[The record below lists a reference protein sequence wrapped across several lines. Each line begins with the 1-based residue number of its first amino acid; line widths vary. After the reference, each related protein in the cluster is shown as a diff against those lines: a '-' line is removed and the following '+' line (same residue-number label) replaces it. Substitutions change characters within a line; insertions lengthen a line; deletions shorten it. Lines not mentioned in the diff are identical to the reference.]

1 MGRTCAIE
9 PIEPKRAA
17 NGRALLV
24 FVFVSFVGP
33 PNAHGG
39 NVGTSEVRG
48 TPERAPPA
56 ARISWGDLGRLSRVR
71 KLADIEPPNGTNV
84 YPGPIELEPLP
95 EPPNVGVPPQRPAAE
110 TALRAFV
117 PVPRNGPMLERT
129 LPALGDARTIVPPDT
144 MGAVGPEH
152 LMVMLNTEVR
162 ITDRAGMV
170 SGADLTLAEFWSPL
184 LAADVFDP
192 RITYDPISERW
203 YAVVAASRRSSASA
217 LLFAVSQSS
226 DPTEGWV
233 FYRFDADLFNEVWAD
248 FPNLGFNGQWIALTA
263 NTFELGTDEFA
274 GAMMLVVSKDS
285 ILTGGT
291 AVVTRFRPGFDNVP
305 TPVVFGFSLVPCTTV
320 DPLERHLHI
329 IDGFNFSSGGR
340 NLLRL
345 SLLRG
350 GADDPRWIPAVG
362 STREGTGLFA
372 VRNPYAFQL
381 PPGDQFGTSVQLRTN
396 DARIQSAVTRNG
408 TIWAT
413 HAGGLPR
420 NLPDR
425 TGVFWYHLAPT
436 ALPNPIIQSGVL
448 SGEAGEHY
456 IFPSIAVNR
465 RQDVVIGFSFT
476 SSRRFISGAFAQRE
490 LSDPL
495 GALSPPQ
502 IFAPGLA
509 RYRRRPA
516 GTVRWGDYSST
527 VVDPRNDLDFWTIQQ
542 RAFAESQRTSQADA
556 WTTDWAKLTQ
566 RQVAAEVAP
575 TDSPG
580 TVPSFVDLADGAPAI
595 VSAAEFISG
604 PRRISALQWWGV
616 ALNAPG
622 LVGPERDGGRRE
634 DASRAES
641 AALSGPAVLDATGD
655 DRTEE
660 GAVDDEPVEEP
671 PFVLNDFCEDAID
684 IPEGVTRFKNVQ
696 ASTDPLAVSCGPLRS
711 GVWFQWRPI
720 DDGEARVDTCGSFLN
735 TVLAVYEGCECP
747 VAREREIACNDDA
760 PVWSACPTTPRS
772 AVRFPVRRG
781 ECYTIRL
788 GGFQNAVAQGFLNIE
803 NVVCGD
809 EAISGDEECDPPDG
823 TTCDAS
829 CRRFDDAVDG
839 WMIDVRPAPLGDS
852 PAPPIATWFCDPSVV
867 DARPANGESCD
878 GLDLT
883 DYAVDLPACCPVAF
897 RADPRTG
904 EHPADEFGFT
914 PQPDLTYALSIYA
927 VTGKRYVFNQ
937 GNRTCVPERTGRAAN
952 VPIWRWA
959 TGVSTGETPD
969 GNATYAIPRIL
980 NGRAS
985 ATEWVPLEP
994 TCGDPSPA
1002 FRLMTGD
1009 PAPDGP

>member
-9 PIEPKRAA
+9 PIEPKRAV
-17 NGRALLV
+17 NGRALLM
-24 FVFVSFVGP
+24 FALVSLLGS

-39 NVGTSEVRG
+39 SEDASEVRG
-48 TPERAPPA
+48 TPERVAPA
-56 ARISWGDLGRLSRVR
+56 ARTSWGDLGRLSHVR

-84 YPGPIELEPLP
+84 YPDPIELEPLP
-95 EPPNVGVPPQRPAAE
+95 GSPSVAIVPQQPAAQVV
-110 TALRAFV
+110 ARAFTQ
-117 PVPRNGPMLERT
+117 VPRSGPMLQRT
-129 LPALGDARTIVPPDT
+129 LPALGDPRTVVPPDT
-144 MGAVGPEH
+144 MGAVGPDH

-162 ITDRAGMV
+162 ITDRAGTALG
-170 SGADLTLAEFWSPL
+170 SDLTLAEFWSPL

-192 RITYDPISERW
+192 RITYDPTTGRW
-203 YAVVAASRRSSASA
+203 YAVVAGSRRSSASA

-233 FYRFDADLFNEVWAD
+233 FYRFDADVFNEVWAD

-274 GAMMLVVSKDS
+274 GAMMLVVSKDT
-285 ILTGGT
+285 ILGGGS

-305 TPVVFGFSLVPCTTV
+305 TPVFFGFSLVPCTTF
-320 DPLERHLHI
+320 DPSERQLHI
-329 IDGFNFSSGGR
+329 IDGFDFSSGGR

-350 GADDPRWIPAVG
+350 SADDPRWLPAVG
-362 STREGTGLFA
+362 STREGTGLFSVA
-372 VRNPYAFQL
+372 NPYSFQL
-381 PPGDQFGTSVQLRTN
+381 PPGDQFGTSVQLRTG
-396 DARIQSAVTRNG
+396 DARIQSAVLRNG
-408 TIWAT
+408 TIWMT

-425 TGVFWYHLAPT
+425 TGVFWYHLDPT

-448 SGEAGEHY
+448 SGETGEHY
-456 IFPSIAVNR
+456 IFPSIAVNS
-465 RQDVVIGFSFT
+465 RQDVVIGFSFS
-476 SSRRFISGAFAQRE
+476 SSRRFIGGAFAYRS
-490 LSDPL
+490 LADPL
-495 GALSPPQ
+495 GTMSPPQ
-502 IFAPGLA
+502 IFSPGLA

-516 GTVRWGDYSST
+516 GTVRWGDYSNT
-527 VVDPRNDLDFWTIQQ
+527 VVDPRNEIDFWTIQQ
-542 RAFAESQRTSQADA
+542 RAFAESQRTPQADA
-556 WTTDWAKLTQ
+556 WMTDWAKLTQ
-566 RQVAAEVAP
+566 RRVAVEVVP
-575 TDSPG
+575 TDSRG

-595 VSAAEFISG
+595 VSAAEFIADS
-604 PRRISALQWWGV
+604 RRISALQWWGV
-616 ALNAPG
+616 ALDSPG
-622 LVGPERDGGRRE
+622 HVGPERDGGRRE

-641 AALSGPAVLDATGD
+641 AALSGPATLDATGD

-660 GAVDDEPVEEP
+660 PAGDDGPVEEP
-671 PFVLNDFCEDAID
+671 PFVLNDFCEEAID

-696 ASTDPLAVSCGPLRS
+696 ANTDPLAVSCGPLRS

-720 DDGEARVDTCGSFLN
+720 DDGEARIDTCGSFLN
-735 TVLAVYEGCECP
+735 TLLAVYEGCDCP
-747 VAREREIACNDDA
+747 VTSERELACNDDA
-760 PVWSACPTTPRS
+760 PIWSACPGSPRS

-809 EAISGDEECDPPDG
+809 GEIAGDEECDPPDG
-823 TTCDAS
+823 ITCDAT
-829 CRRFDDAVDG
+829 CRRFDDVVDG
-839 WMIDVRPAPLGDS
+839 WMIDVRPAPLADTA
-852 PAPPIATWFCDPSVV
+852 APPIASWFCDPSVV
-867 DARPANGESCD
+867 DARPASGESCD
-878 GLDLT
+878 GFQLV
-883 DYAVDLPACCPVAF
+883 DYAVDLPTCCPVAL

-904 EHPADEFGFT
+904 EHAADEFGFM

-927 VTGKRYVFNQ
+927 VTGARYVFDQ
-937 GNRTCVPERTGRAAN
+937 GNRTCVLQKTGRAAN

-959 TGVSTGETPD
+959 TGAGTGEPPE
-969 GNATYAIPRIL
+969 GNAIYAIPRIL

-985 ATEWVPLEP
+985 ATDWLPLEP
-994 TCGDPSPA
+994 TCGDPTPA

-1009 PAPDGP
+1009 SAAPPP